1 MSAAFGSPIGGAL
14 FTYEISKPT
23 TFWTFSMLW
32 LTFFASAIST
42 LTLAILTNLY
52 SGTEVTLSS
61 ASVLKF
67 GNVTQLKSPISNLPS
82 AIVLG
87 ALTGAMGAIFVDVNT
102 RMGIL
107 RKKYVNANWK
117 KILET
122 CLFAFATAT
131 TFYLVAANAPNCQLK
146 DDEDREYY
154 AGQCQDGYYSPI
166 ASLLFNTE
174 GGTIRAIMNNELK
187 TTF

>member
-1 MSAAFGSPIGGAL
+1 
-14 FTYEISKPT
+14 
-23 TFWTFSMLW
+23 MLW

-52 SGTEVTLSS
+52 EGSEVTLSS

-87 ALTGAMGAIFVDVNT
+87 SITGAMGAIFINVNT
-102 RMGIL
+102 QLGIW
-107 RKKYVNANWK
+107 RKKYVNTNIK

-131 TFYLVAANAPNCQLK
+131 TFYLVAANAPNCQLE
-146 DDEDREYY
+146 DDKEDREYF
-154 AGQCQDGYYSPI
+154 AG
-166 ASLLFNTE
+166 
-174 GGTIRAIMNNELK
+174 
-187 TTF
+187 